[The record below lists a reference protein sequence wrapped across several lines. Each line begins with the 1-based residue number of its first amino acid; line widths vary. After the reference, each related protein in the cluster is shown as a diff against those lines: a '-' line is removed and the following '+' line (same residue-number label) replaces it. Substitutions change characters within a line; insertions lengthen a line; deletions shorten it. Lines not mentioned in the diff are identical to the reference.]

1 VRSGPL
7 LKKLDGS
14 NSYREYGENS
24 LDGTENQFRVHDSVD
39 SSQEGL
45 CCCENSFGKLEGGEG
60 RKDSIGCLIVRFL
73 EMIMEDGKVDGIC
86 L

>member
-39 SSQEGL
+39 SSQDRACAVARIRLG
-45 CCCENSFGKLEGGEG
+45 SWKGERDVKIRLG
-60 RKDSIGCLIVRFL
+60 V
-73 EMIMEDGKVDGIC
+73 
-86 L
+86 